1 MDSFKPSNLTIN
13 IDYYFTFHAR
23 SSETKRKSS
32 KKKEKKEKVK
42 KIFYIT
48 ILLFL
53 TSCATGSWQSRSGSN
68 SNLNIDT
75 GYCKSLA
82 NAKYPIYICR
92 MFTYCAPDETNK
104 AISSLT
110 QNAAAFDNCMYTRG
124 YYYRQD

>member
-1 MDSFKPSNLTIN
+1 MSKFIGVLT
-13 IDYYFTFHAR
+13 F
-23 SSETKRKSS
+23 
-32 KKKEKKEKVK
+32 V
-42 KIFYIT
+42 
-48 ILLFL
+48 LLIG
-53 TSCATGSWQSRSGSN
+53 CATGSWQSRSGSN

-110 QNAAAFDNCMYTRG
+110 QNAAAFDNCMYKRG

>member
-1 MDSFKPSNLTIN
+1 M
-13 IDYYFTFHAR
+13 
-23 SSETKRKSS
+23 
-32 KKKEKKEKVK
+32 K

-68 SNLNIDT
+68 SNLNVDT

-82 NAKYPIYICR
+82 NVKYPIYICR

-110 QNAAAFDNCMYTRG
+110 QNAAAFNNCMYTKG
-124 YYYRQD
+124 YHYRQD